1 MTLSPGPSPRHFRAL
16 ARRSVSLSA
25 MLRPKAGALVEPA
38 WLVDLG
44 LGGAGAQLA
53 EIIPVGTAVSV
64 SLSAP
69 QLWDPLEIDG
79 TILWLREE
87 EERLISVGIR
97 FHHRAPATLR
107 ALSELL
113 EAMFFA

>member
-1 MTLSPGPSPRHFRAL
+1 
-16 ARRSVSLSA
+16 
-25 MLRPKAGALVEPA
+25 MLRPKGATLVEPA

-53 EIIPVGTAVSV
+53 EVIPVGTAVSV

-69 QLWDPLEIDG
+69 QLWDALEIDG

-87 EERLISVGIR
+87 EGLISVGIR
-97 FHHRAPATLR
+97 FHHRGPATLR

-113 EAMFFA
+113 EAVFFA

>member
-25 MLRPKAGALVEPA
+25 MLRPKAGTPIEPA

-44 LGGAGAQLA
+44 LGGAGAQVA

-64 SLSAP
+64 SLSARRSCASSRVRSASSTVRKSLTP
-69 QLWDPLEIDG
+69 N
-79 TILWLREE
+79 
-87 EERLISVGIR
+87 
-97 FHHRAPATLR
+97 
-107 ALSELL
+107 
-113 EAMFFA
+113 